1 MKIASQKKKSMHARL
16 NWVAIIA
23 ALFWARIALAADAS
37 SFKPPP
43 GAKVA
48 LVVFEDLQSGDSAR
62 VDPLLRQAASVHS
75 IPIVLYEFP
84 LPMHNWSFDAA
95 VWARFFYARSE
106 KVGNQFRKYIY
117 ANQTKITFAN
127 LRLFVQKFGKQ
138 NRIPIPAV
146 NDPGGK
152 RAARVKADFALGQHI
167 GLVHTPTVFVVTQTG
182 VSAPLVET
190 FTPDELDQLI
200 ERTLKESAGET
211 SPQLSTKK
219 CGR

>member
-1 MKIASQKKKSMHARL
+1 MEIASQKKTSMQTRL
-16 NWVAIIA
+16 NWVAIVA
-23 ALFWARIALAADAS
+23 ALAWPRIALAADAS
-37 SFKPPP
+37 SLKPPP

-48 LVVFEDLQSGDSAR
+48 LVVFEDLQCGDSAR
-62 VDPLLRQAASVHS
+62 VDPLLRQAASGHR

-84 LPMHNWSFDAA
+84 LPMHNWSFAAA
-95 VWARFFYARSE
+95 VWARFFDARSE

-127 LRLFVQKFGKQ
+127 LRLFIQKFGRQ
-138 NRIPIPAV
+138 NRIPIPRV

-152 RAARVKADFALGQHI
+152 LAAKVKDDFALGQHI
-167 GLVHTPTVFVVTQTG
+167 GLVHTPTVFVVAQTG

-200 ERTLKESAGET
+200 EHTFKESAIEA

-219 CGR
+219 GAR